1 MITKRKRLFFDLETS
16 FNIGFFWR
24 SGWGITIPPENIIH
38 ERKVI
43 CASYKWEYE
52 DEVHTLV
59 WDENQDDKKLLKAF
73 IKILNKADEIVAH
86 NGDNFD
92 IKWLRTR
99 CLYYNLPMFPKY
111 QSIDT
116 LKQSRSL
123 FNFNSNKLDY
133 IAKFLGVGSK
143 TEHEGID
150 LWKKIIFDKDP
161 DALKRMIAYCEND
174 VVILQK
180 VFNKLNRYTKPT
192 VHYGVLKD
200 YDKYVCP
207 ECGSMH
213 LHLSK
218 TYATAMGTVRRNMR
232 CADKS
237 CQKKFTISNK
247 TYQDYRKRLRSI
259 KTK

>member
-1 MITKRKRLFFDLETS
+1 MITKRKRLFFDIETS

-24 SGWGITIPPENIIH
+24 SGWGQTIPPENIIH

-52 DEVHTLV
+52 DVVHTLV
-59 WDENQDDKKLLKAF
+59 WDENQDDKRLLKNF
-73 IKILNKADEIVAH
+73 IKVLNKADEIVAH
-86 NGDNFD
+86 NGDRFD

-99 CLYYNLPMFPKY
+99 CLYHDLPMFPKY

-116 LKQSRSL
+116 LKQAKSL

-133 IAKFLGVGSK
+133 IAKFLNVGAK

-150 LWKKIIFDKDP
+150 LWKKVILENDQ
-161 DALKRMIAYCEND
+161 DALNRMIHYCEND
-174 VVILQK
+174 VMILEK
-180 VFNKLNRYTKPT
+180 VFKKLNSYTKPT
-192 VHYGVLKD
+192 IHYGTLKGA
-200 YDKYVCP
+200 DKYVCP
-207 ECGSMH
+207 ECGNHH

-218 TYATAMGTVRRNMR
+218 TYTTSMGTLRRNMK
-232 CADKS
+232 CANKN
-237 CQKKFTISNK
+237 CGKKFTISNK
-247 TYQDYRKRLRSI
+247 TYQDYRKSLRSI